1 MQKKVT
7 KESTEKK
14 KKKKKQ
20 SKFTNKSISIIQT
33 EIVLKSNE
41 KYKFNYSKVKK
52 GEEAFEWR

>member
-33 EIVLKSNE
+33 QIVLKSNE